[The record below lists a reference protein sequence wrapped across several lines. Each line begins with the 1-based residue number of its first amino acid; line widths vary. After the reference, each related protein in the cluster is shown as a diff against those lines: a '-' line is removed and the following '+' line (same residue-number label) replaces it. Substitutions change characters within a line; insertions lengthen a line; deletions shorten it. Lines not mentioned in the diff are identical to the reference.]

1 MGYSFDFDD
10 MIQFEEDKLP
20 DKFKMSQLQKSDGT
34 RDPRI
39 HLSQYTTTVSTTK
52 PPLFIVTMLFV
63 LSLEGMTVNWYHGLD
78 KFVRVD

>member
-20 DKFKMSQLQKSDGT
+20 NKFKMSELQKSDGT

-39 HLSQYTTTVSTTK
+39 HLSQYTTMMSTTK
-52 PPLFIVTMLFV
+52 APLSVVTRLFV
-63 LSLEGMTVNWYHGLD
+63 LSLEDMAVN
-78 KFVRVD
+78 